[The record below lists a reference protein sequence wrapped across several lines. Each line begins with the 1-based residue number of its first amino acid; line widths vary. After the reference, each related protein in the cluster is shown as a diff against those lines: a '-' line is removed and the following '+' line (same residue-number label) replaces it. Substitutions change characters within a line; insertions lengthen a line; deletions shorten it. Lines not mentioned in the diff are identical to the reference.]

1 MNIFNFGLEWNSIS
15 LAQKVQ
21 DEFVKRKLTNK
32 KGEKLYDH
40 NIVMGFTENFS
51 ESAIIIEG
59 FDHKNK
65 FGIVITIP
73 NKKKEVKIMAG
84 KFNEEVTMYPKYN
97 ETFTDLRK
105 ASNYFEQALSEY
117 DKEVKK

>member
-51 ESAIIIEG
+51 ESAFIIEG

-84 KFNEEVTMYPKYN
+84 KFNDEATMDAKYN

-105 ASNYFEQALSEY
+105 ASNYFEQVLSEY